1 MTTGTTASAF
11 GDLVLF
17 TTAALVLGA
26 SPTTATPTPRSSTM
40 ADPARAACA
49 AALLFPAAADLA
61 ADVEATV
68 VSTGLSRDAV
78 AKALAESPYP
88 ARQVLAQL
96 RRKSASGELDRG

>member
-1 MTTGTTASAF
+1 
-11 GDLVLF
+11 
-17 TTAALVLGA
+17 
-26 SPTTATPTPRSSTM
+26 M
-40 ADPARAACA
+40 ADRVRAACV
-49 AALLFPAAADLA
+49 AALLFPDVVELA
-61 ADVEATV
+61 ADVEATM